1 MKNSLKKNLL
11 IARIAVM
18 VIGVLVGVL
27 LLVLGALLQPSTVA
41 TIVHWG
47 LIIYGVL
54 IVIGNIPGL
63 ISGIANVNRAAG
75 VFDLICSLLGIG
87 LGVAMICYQGSVLVG
102 LVAIYLIVFPLIRVL
117 LADQKVEQL
126 KREVL
131 RMVLDV
137 VLLVFVPSLV
147 GAAFQLVHL
156 LLVICGW
163 VVIGMSVLF
172 GVIEIIRIATAKE
185 IRVSPAEHVVVDFTE
200 KQD

>member
-131 RMVLDV
+131 RMVLGV